1 MLRPL
6 DALASAAMLGATAT
20 ALAQAPMPDT
30 PPRNRLGEETSPYLL
45 QHRNNPV
52 HWWAWGPEAFA
63 AARELDRPVFLSI
76 GYSTCYWCHVMERES
91 FETDEVAAVL
101 NAGFVAIKVDREER
115 PDVDDVYM
123 QAVMIF
129 TGGHGGWPMSVFL
142 DPRTLAPFGGGT
154 YFPRDEFI
162 ALLGRVQEVWRTR
175 RAEAAD
181 YASAVAARIREFLGA
196 AAAPAP
202 LGAEHVDLAV
212 AQLLAAHDAEHG
224 GWGRRQKFPMPQNV
238 ELLLDVAADAG
249 GEGGRTPPS
258 DVSRDA
264 RSAALR
270 TLDRMATGGVYDQI
284 GGGFHR
290 YSVDRA
296 WTVPHFEKML
306 YDNGQLAGLYAR
318 AHERTGDPYYA
329 EIAREIAD
337 YLLREMT
344 APEGGF
350 LSAQDAEVNHR
361 EGANYLWTPAEMRE
375 ALAGAGLAGDVDF
388 VVEAYGLDRGT
399 NFEDPHHP
407 EAPRSNVV
415 FLIERPD
422 ALAARLG
429 LRPEEVDRR
438 LVRAN
443 AALRAVRDRREQ
455 PHTDDK
461 IIASWNGL
469 TIAGMADAGRI
480 LREPRFVEAAARA
493 ARFVLSSMR
502 TQDGGLARTWRGGR
516 ARVDAYCED
525 YAEMIRG
532 LLALHAAG
540 ADAEFLA
547 AAEALVAGAH
557 ARFWDETHGGWFDTQ
572 ADRDELFVRAKSTYD
587 GTVPCAGS
595 AMASALL
602 DLHGATGRGEHL
614 ESAAA
619 TLKAMSGAI
628 AEQPTGSV
636 LAIRALR
643 RMLREHPEALAR
655 ATPPSA
661 PPAPAPTARRD
672 VVEIAAG
679 ATRLAL
685 APGATAEV
693 AITLTIARGFHVN
706 AHEPGLPLLI
716 PVEVVALGAGIAIA
730 ADYPEGTPHDGPE
743 GITLVHEGSVTIPV
757 RVTRTGEL
765 RGARLAVTYQACT
778 DRECLAP
785 RTVEVAVEI
794 VER

>member
-1 MLRPL
+1 MRLTL
-6 DALASAAMLGATAT
+6 GALACAAMLVAAA
-20 ALAQAPMPDT
+20 ALTQAPMPDT
-30 PPRNRLGEETSPYLL
+30 QPRNRLGEETSPYLL

-63 AARELDRPVFLSI
+63 AARELDRPIFLSI

-91 FETDEVAAVL
+91 FEADDVAAVL
-101 NAGFVAIKVDREER
+101 NAGFVSIKVDREER

-154 YFPRDEFI
+154 YFPRDDFV
-162 ALLGRVQEVWRTR
+162 ALLGRVAEVWRTH
-175 RAEAAD
+175 RADAAE
-181 YASAVAARIREFLGA
+181 YASAVAARITEFLGA

-202 LGAEHVDLAV
+202 LSAEHVDVAV

-224 GWGRRQKFPMPQNV
+224 GWGRQQKFPMPQNV
-238 ELLLDVAADAG
+238 ELLLDVAGDVG
-249 GEGGRTPPS
+249 GDE
-258 DVSRDA
+258 A
-264 RSAALR
+264 RRAALR

-296 WTVPHFEKML
+296 WMVPHFEKML

-318 AHERTGDPYYA
+318 AYERTGDPYYA
-329 EIAREIAD
+329 EVAREILD
-337 YLLREMT
+337 YVLREMA

-350 LSAQDAEVNHR
+350 FSAQDAEVNHR
-361 EGANYLWTPAEMRE
+361 EGANYLWTPAEVRK
-375 ALAGAGLAGDVDF
+375 ALADAGLAGDADF
-388 VVEAYGLDRGT
+388 VLEAYGLDRGT
-399 NFEDPHHP
+399 NFADPHHP
-407 EAPRSNVV
+407 DAPRSNVV
-415 FLIERPD
+415 FLAERPD

-429 LRPEEVDRR
+429 LPREEVDRR
-438 LVRAN
+438 LARAN

-455 PHTDDK
+455 PRTDDK
-461 IIASWNGL
+461 IIAAWNGL

-502 TQDGGLARTWRGGR
+502 LEDGGLARTWRGGR
-516 ARVDAYCED
+516 ARVDAFCED

-540 ADAEFLA
+540 AGAEFLG
-547 AAEALVAGAH
+547 AAESLVAGAR
-557 ARFWDETHGGWFDTQ
+557 ARFWDEAHGGWFDTQ
-572 ADRDELFVRAKSTYD
+572 ADRDDLFVRAKPTSD

-602 DLHGATGRGEHL
+602 ELHGITGRGEHL

-628 AEQPTGSV
+628 ARQPTGSV
-636 LAIRALR
+636 LAIRTLR

-655 ATPPSA
+655 AASPSA
-661 PPAPAPTARRD
+661 PPAPGGRRD
-672 VVEIAAG
+672 VVEVAAD
-679 ATRLAL
+679 AARLEI
-685 APGATAEV
+685 APGATEEI
-693 AITLTIARGFHVN
+693 AITLTIAGGFHVN

-716 PVEVVALGAGIAIA
+716 PVEVVALGAGIAIE

-743 GITLVHEGSVTIPV
+743 GVTLVHEGSVTIAV

-794 VER
+794 VGR